1 MRTEFSKIVL
11 NLLQLALAVLK
22 GTHSIKTRPV
32 TVICTW
38 PFTNATDT
46 AWDVLEGRSFI
57 GGNEYMGS
65 AMAAVVAGCTSA
77 EEDRNIHSVGYGG
90 SPDEEG
96 STTLDAMV
104 MDGETMEVGAVASM
118 PDIRE
123 AAQVAFEVL
132 ASTKHTLLVG
142 KYATEF
148 AKSRGFKVQSLDTPE
163 SREVWKQWRSN
174 RCQPNYR
181 KEGQW
186 IPDPTKGCGPYRPNY
201 EVDQPRVP
209 EGFRPTYTVDR
220 NQHDTIGLIAID
232 HYGSMAVGLSTSG
245 AIHKIPGR
253 VGDTPIPGAG
263 GYVDNRVGGAV
274 GTGDGDVMMRF
285 LLSFQ
290 TVQRMK
296 EGLSPKKACEESL
309 LTVKQPGTW
318 SGALVALT
326 ASGDYGAACV
336 GFGVFHVS
344 VRTADTGNAS
354 KVIEIPCIVPR

>member
-1 MRTEFSKIVL
+1 MRAELTNS
-11 NLLQLALAVLK
+11 LLCLIRLALVVLK
-22 GTHSIKTRPV
+22 GTTSTKTAQMM
-32 TVICTW
+32 VICTW
-38 PFTNATDT
+38 PFTNSTDA
-46 AWDVLEGRSFI
+46 AWEVLEGKSLVN
-57 GGNEYMGS
+57 GNEYMGS
-65 AMAAVVAGCTSA
+65 AMSAVVAGCTSA
-77 EEDRNIHSVGYGG
+77 ENDRSIHSVGYGG

-96 STTLDAMV
+96 CTTLDAMV

-142 KYATEF
+142 NYATEF
-148 AKSRGFKVQSLDTPE
+148 AKSRGFKTQSMDTPE

-174 RCQPNYR
+174 NCQPNYR
-181 KEGQW
+181 KERQW
-186 IPDPTKGCGPYRPNY
+186 IPDPTTNCGPYKPNY
-201 EVDQPRVP
+201 DMDQPHVP
-209 EGFRPTYTVDR
+209 EGLRPTLTVNR

-253 VGDTPIPGAG
+253 VGDTSIPGAG
-263 GYVDNRVGGAV
+263 GYVDNTIGGAV

-290 TVQRMK
+290 AVQRMK
-296 EGLSPKKACEESL
+296 EGLSPNEACEKSL
-309 LTVKQPGTW
+309 LTVNQPGGW

-326 ASGDYGAACV
+326 ASGEFGAACV
-336 GFGVFHVS
+336 GFGVFHIS
-344 VRTADTGNAS
+344 VRTVNTGNAS
-354 KVIEIPCIVPR
+354 KVIEVPCIVPR